1 MKTKDIAVAVALM
14 AIAAAVWILYP
25 TATVADSYSGRLSDA
40 RFVEARDVLV
50 DYAKR
55 NRARGIVALKSHDAR
70 MGVLLYCDTAQMMRL
85 VSLADGVTYLSVD
98 EGAELRAPEVA
109 ALTRQVADMLG
120 KGSRGQHDLPC
131 VGPVSSRR
139 LLVRASRCGQA
150 KGLQHAESAGDLA

>member
-120 KGSRGQHDLPC
+120 KEYAPSFA
-131 VGPVSSRR
+131 SRR
-139 LLVRASRCGQA
+139 MEHNAVEAFFLKWRDGFDEERTCL
-150 KGLQHAESAGDLA
+150 